1 MKENSDVG
9 WLTTNDKKTITYPNS
24 SPLSKSFFSL
34 FFLWCQS
41 KMTHSKNSPFQMIF
55 TIIYNNKKT
64 ADRFNQQCSLCQ
76 NTVLY
81 CRRSPDGKNLI
92 CFVGLADARFVNYLL
107 KQYKPERSKYPR
119 YLYIYL
125 KNIKNTN
132 KLHLDVY
139 NEHVHNEQVS
149 SAVKHCTRYQS
160 I

>member
-1 MKENSDVG
+1 
-9 WLTTNDKKTITYPNS
+9 
-24 SPLSKSFFSL
+24 
-34 FFLWCQS
+34 
-41 KMTHSKNSPFQMIF
+41 MIF

-125 KNIKNTN
+125 KNIKIQINYIWMYTMSM
-132 KLHLDVY
+132 Y
-139 NEHVHNEQVS
+139 TMS
-149 SAVKHCTRYQS
+149 RYQVQ
-160 I
+160 